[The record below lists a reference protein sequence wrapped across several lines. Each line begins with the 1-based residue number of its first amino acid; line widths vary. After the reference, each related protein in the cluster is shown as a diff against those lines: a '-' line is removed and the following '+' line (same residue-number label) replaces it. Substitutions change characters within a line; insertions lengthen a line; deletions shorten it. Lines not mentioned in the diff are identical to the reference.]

1 MRDDRA
7 RRTINEVYKKRKIQH
22 TGTAEENHGANPVKP
37 EEELLENHRLQDG
50 AIVCDL
56 GSGKA

>member
-1 MRDDRA
+1 M
-7 RRTINEVYKKRKIQH
+7 TVQGEQSTKYTKSVKYSTPELLKRIM
-22 TGTAEENHGANPVKP
+22 GPNPVKP